1 MKLVKFLQKLNRETV
16 TIELKNGTV
25 IHGTVV
31 GVDATMNAHLRKAK
45 VTVRG
50 KNPVSYS
57 TLSVRGSTVRSWI
70 LPDSLNLDAL
80 LVDDA
85 PKAPRTA
92 AAVPGEEAEAAS
104 GDGRAWG
111 EDGAAAA
118 GGGDDRKNKKKEE
131 RRVIGGFE
139 FYFYRRIHFWEL
151 FQNEGIKVWRWG
163 CSGVLSCVGL

>member
-1 MKLVKFLQKLNRETV
+1 M
-16 TIELKNGTV
+16 
-25 IHGTVV
+25 
-31 GVDATMNAHLRKAK
+31 
-45 VTVRG
+45 
-50 KNPVSYS
+50 
-57 TLSVRGSTVRSWI
+57 
-70 LPDSLNLDAL
+70 LPRL
-80 LVDDA
+80 
-85 PKAPRTA
+85 PGPRR
-92 AAVPGEEAEAAS
+92 AVPGEEAEAAS

-163 CSGVLSCVGL
+163 CSGVLSCVGLNGYGGLHSSNTVHNCEEGRSRRRLSTGDLSVSFRSGALCGFGSLKGGLRLWIGG

>member
-57 TLSVRGSTVRSWI
+57 TLSVRGNTVRSWI

-80 LVDDA
+80 LVDDT
-85 PKAPRTA
+85 PKTPKTA
-92 AAVPGEEAEAAS
+92 ASAGAGGAGGMGGAEAAA
-104 GDGRAWG
+104 GAAV
-111 EDGAAAA
+111 EDG
-118 GGGDDRKNKKKEE
+118 GRGSLKSLILYD
-131 RRVIGGFE
+131 
-139 FYFYRRIHFWEL
+139 
-151 FQNEGIKVWRWG
+151 GINHKPH
-163 CSGVLSCVGL
+163 